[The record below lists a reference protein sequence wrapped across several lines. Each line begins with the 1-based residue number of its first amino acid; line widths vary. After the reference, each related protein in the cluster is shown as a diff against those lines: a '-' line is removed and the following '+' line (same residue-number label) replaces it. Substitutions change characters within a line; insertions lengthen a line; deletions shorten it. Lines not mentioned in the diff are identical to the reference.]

1 MSKKAPYQKKKP
13 YQESKNGAFS
23 RNLIKNLK
31 ATNEACLKIYL
42 KNLKQLF
49 KGVVQKFQKRLS

>member
-1 MSKKAPYQKKKP
+1 MSKNAPYQKKKP

-31 ATNEACLKIYL
+31 ATNEACLKIY
-42 KNLKQLF
+42 
-49 KGVVQKFQKRLS
+49 